1 MLEDQLLTV
10 SQLEEIKKEYYRR
23 LNVVYDNIT
32 MKIGLIS
39 NGFQQV
45 MVVLEP
51 YLREMARKK
60 AAPPPE
66 PRHE

>member
-60 AAPPPE
+60 VYNTLRTAP
-66 PRHE
+66 